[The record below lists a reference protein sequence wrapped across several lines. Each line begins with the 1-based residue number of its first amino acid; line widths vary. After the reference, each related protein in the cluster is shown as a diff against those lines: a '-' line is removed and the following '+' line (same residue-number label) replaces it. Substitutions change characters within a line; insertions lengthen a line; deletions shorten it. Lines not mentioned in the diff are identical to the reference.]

1 MKRLRLTAGKGG
13 SEGGKKA
20 ARSFV
25 TRYPTTT
32 TTAAPLLVIKVA
44 AFSASARSRKNIL
57 APPFTKVRHFGG
69 SCLSK
74 ARNDVN
80 SLIPT

>member
-25 TRYPTTT
+25 TRYPTT

-57 APPFTKVRHFGG
+57 APPFTKVCHFGG